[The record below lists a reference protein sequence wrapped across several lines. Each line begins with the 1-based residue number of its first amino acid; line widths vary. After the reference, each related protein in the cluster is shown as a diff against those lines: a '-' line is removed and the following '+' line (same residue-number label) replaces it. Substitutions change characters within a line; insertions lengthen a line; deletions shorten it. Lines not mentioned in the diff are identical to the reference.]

1 MSRQNAMRVAP
12 LVFQEPVG
20 VLGTGTFGITVAHL
34 LSQNCKVLLYS
45 RREEVVRTINET
57 RTIHGYPLHERISA
71 THDLTRIARECNL
84 IFPVIP
90 SEFFRQYIRIIAP
103 HLSPRHILIHGTKGF
118 DVVMDDHTAGGLSRK
133 NIRTMSEVIMEETN
147 VVRIGALAGPNL
159 YKEIMEGQYA
169 ATVIASKYDE
179 VIKLGQ
185 RVLDGPRFAVFGSHE
200 ILGAELSGAL
210 KNIIALCTGM
220 LNGLGMGKNIEALL
234 ITRGLRE
241 LIYIG
246 KAMNVPTR
254 AFLGTSG
261 IGDLIATA
269 TSPSSRNYAFGQR
282 LARGETKEEISASM
296 QSVAEGVRV
305 LEITNQ
311 LIRYYG
317 VNAPIITLLYK
328 VIFENYDI
336 YKAIDFLM
344 RYPYVQ
350 DVDFI

>member
-1 MSRQNAMRVAP
+1 MRVAP

-20 VLGTGTFGITVAHL
+20 VLGTGTFGITIAHL

-45 RREEVVRTINET
+45 RREEIVHEINYK
-57 RTIHGYPLHERISA
+57 RQIHGYHLHERISA
-71 THDLTRIARECNL
+71 THDLTEIAESCNL

-103 HLSPRHILIHGTKGF
+103 HLSPKHILIHGTKGF
-118 DVVMDDHTAGGLSRK
+118 DLVIDPETGTEGLSRD
-133 NIRTMSEVIMEETN
+133 NIRTMSEVILEESN
-147 VVRIGALAGPNL
+147 VVRIGAIAGPNL

-179 VIKLGQ
+179 VIKIGQ
-185 RVLDGPRFAVFGSHE
+185 RVLDGPKFAVFGSYE

-282 LARGETKEEISASM
+282 LARGESKEEIASSM
-296 QSVAEGVRV
+296 QSVAEGIRV

-311 LIRYYG
+311 LIRHYR

-336 YKAIDFLM
+336 YKAIDILM

>member
-1 MSRQNAMRVAP
+1 MRVAP
-12 LVFQEPVG
+12 LVFKDPVG
-20 VLGTGTFGITVAHL
+20 VLGSGTFGITVAHL
-34 LSQNCKVLLYS
+34 LSQNVQVLLYS
-45 RREEVVRTINET
+45 RSGDIVDQINT
-57 RTIHGYPLHERISA
+57 KHTLHGYPLHERISA
-71 THDLTRIARECNL
+71 TNDLSEIAQCCNL

-90 SEFFRQYIRIIAP
+90 SEFFRQYIRMISP

-118 DVVMDDHTAGGLSRK
+118 DVIKQDPILMDDHISGLSRQ
-133 NIRTMSEVIMEETN
+133 NIRTMSEVILEETN
-147 VVRIGALAGPNL
+147 VLRVGALAGPNL

-169 ATVIASKYDE
+169 ATVIASKFDE
-179 VIKLGQ
+179 VIKIGQ
-185 RVLDGPRFAVFGSHE
+185 RVLDGPRFAVFGSYE

-269 TSPSSRNYAFGQR
+269 TSSSSRNYAFGQR
-282 LARGETKEEISASM
+282 LAKGESVDTISTSM
-296 QSVAEGVRV
+296 SGVAEGVRV
-305 LEITNQ
+305 LRITNE
-311 LIRYYG
+311 LIKHYE
-317 VNAPIITLLYK
+317 VNAPIITLLHK
-328 VIFENYDI
+328 VVFEGYDI